1 MVKGKLVTAKEI
13 VEHCRISYSKVNL
26 YTNLGFFKVVAKK
39 GNKRLYNWEEVERCW
54 EKVKKLIDEEYPL
67 RLVRKKLLNGRR

>member
-1 MVKGKLVTAKEI
+1 MKGKLVTAKEI
-13 VEHCRISYSKVNL
+13 VERCKISYSKVNL

-54 EKVKKLIDEEYPL
+54 EKVKKLIDEGYPL
-67 RLVRKKLLNGRR
+67 RLVRKKLLNERR